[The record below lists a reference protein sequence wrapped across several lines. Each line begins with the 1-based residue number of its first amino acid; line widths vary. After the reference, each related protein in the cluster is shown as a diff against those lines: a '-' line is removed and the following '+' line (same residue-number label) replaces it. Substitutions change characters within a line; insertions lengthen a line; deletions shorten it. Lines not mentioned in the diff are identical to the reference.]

1 MMGLLNKIDA
11 VGSINRK
18 EYRDLLILLNPF
30 APHITEEL
38 FEIMGFGSPITSQH
52 WVSYDPDKC
61 TESTVEIAVQ
71 ICGKVRAKLNVPVDI
86 SAEDAIARAKAEEKI
101 AAAIEG
107 KTIVKELYV
116 KGKLVNIVAK

>member
-52 WVSYDPDKC
+52 WVSYDPDKLHRVYC
-61 TESTVEIAVQ
+61 
-71 ICGKVRAKLNVPVDI
+71 
-86 SAEDAIARAKAEEKI
+86 
-101 AAAIEG
+101 
-107 KTIVKELYV
+107 
-116 KGKLVNIVAK
+116 

>member
-1 MMGLLNKIDA
+1 MI
-11 VGSINRK
+11 
-18 EYRDLLILLNPF
+18 P
-30 APHITEEL
+30 
-38 FEIMGFGSPITSQH
+38 TS
-52 WVSYDPDKC
+52 C